1 MYEGTGKPVFAG
13 VAIGPVQLYRPAQRQ
28 LPASSGDPA
37 AEQALFDAARETA
50 RTCRS

>member
-28 LPASSGDPA
+28 LPESSGDPA
-37 AEQALFDAARETA
+37 AV
-50 RTCRS
+50 